1 MRITGTVPLALL
13 AASAFAEPQWKARY
27 FYDEDDTSLAIVDL
41 KFSSPRRGIA
51 AGVITGSN
59 DSIKPVVIV
68 TSDGGEHW
76 TVQPLKEAAR
86 SLFFLD
92 DSLGWMVTERGI
104 WKTEESGRSWRKLKA
119 PSGIVRVYFADREQ
133 GWAVGQRKAGYTTSD
148 GGATWEKLQAAAS
161 PKSSSEFTTYTWIE
175 FATKQVG
182 MIAGSSRPPRRLG
195 QRLPD
200 WIDPEAAVRRRE
212 WPSLTVTLD
221 TRDGGKTW
229 TPSTGSIFGD
239 LTRIRL
245 TPDGWGVGLFEY
257 FDEFTWPSEIFSL
270 DWKTGKSE
278 RVLRLKDRA
287 ITDIIIAPS
296 GMVYAAGT
304 EMTGRIR
311 QTPVPG
317 KVKML
322 RSKDRKAWEPLEVDY
337 RAVGRRVTLA
347 IAGEDNV
354 WAATD
359 TGMILKLE
367 GQ

>member
-1 MRITGTVPLALL
+1 MMQCVVLALL
-13 AASAFAEPQWKARY
+13 TIVPALAAPQWKVSY
-27 FYDEDDTSLAIVDL
+27 FYDEDDSGLTIVDL
-41 KFSSPRRGIA
+41 KFPSPRRGIA
-51 AGVITGSN
+51 AGAISEKGGK
-59 DSIKPVVIV
+59 IRPVVVV
-68 TSDGGEHW
+68 TGDGGAHW
-76 TVQPLKEAAR
+76 TIQPIKEPAL

-104 WKTEESGRSWRKLKA
+104 WKTEESGRSWRKLKS
-119 PSGIVRVYFADREQ
+119 PPGMIRVYFLDRIR
-133 GWAVGQRKAGYTTSD
+133 GFAVGQRKAGYRTSD
-148 GGATWEKLQAAAS
+148 GGATWEKLPEAES
-161 PKSSSEFTTYTWIE
+161 PKSSPDFTNYTWIE

-229 TPSTGSIFGD
+229 APSTGSIFGD

-245 TPDGWGVGLFEY
+245 TAEGWGVGLFEY

-270 DWKTGKSE
+270 NWKTGKSE
-278 RVLRLKDRA
+278 RVFRLKDRA
-287 ITDIIIAPS
+287 VTDVIIAPS

-304 EMTGRIR
+304 EVTGRIR

-317 KVKML
+317 KVKIL
-322 RSKDRKAWEPLEVDY
+322 RSKDLKAWEPLTVDY
-337 RAVGRRVTLA
+337 RALGRRVTLA
-347 IAGEDNV
+347 IAEEDGV

-367 GQ
+367 GK